1 MEALCITYRSLSA
14 RPGKVEFAVH
24 FAFVLYGLLL
34 CTATLLNVISPSWVS
49 RNNQDYLLSKISL
62 QETSSLPASPL
73 SLFRPPPLSVPQE
86 HVISRCIT
94 RGFLLDLFDDPVV
107 TRVRD
112 EMHCGCHAP
121 KVYEKHETPTA
132 CAIVQSYNHVD
143 NIDRIAHALIS
154 NPAIDEII
162 VCEDGSSDGS
172 LERWTE
178 NLRGKRHFIVVS
190 NNLHEVRCYNRAM
203 RLSSAQYFI
212 LLQDDDIPPI
222 ASANLGADASGTM
235 PQSSSDDTTNDSGGD
250 SPNFNSAGSSSH
262 AVTDNW
268 VTHAKA
274 LFEADPKLGLL
285 SGYIGQMWDPATGEG
300 FEFGEQTS
308 DHGGQRKGST
318 YRLPFLSRKTNH
330 PFMYCECAWAA
341 PLFIRAEAL
350 HRVGGLDVGLFNKG
364 EPGVWQD
371 CVLSYATW
379 TAGWRVGVYDATFR
393 RGVGGHGSTSSGEK
407 TKMRGV
413 VWQRAKKACD
423 ERYDR
428 KYIHSHVLM
437 LNNEALQQRYD
448 HPGNSSH
455 PPGL

>member
-1 MEALCITYRSLSA
+1 MTYCSLTA
-14 RPGKVEFAVH
+14 RAGKAEFAVH

-34 CTATLLNVISPSWVS
+34 GTATVLNVISPSWVS
-49 RNNQDYLLSKISL
+49 RNNQNHLLSKISP
-62 QETSSLPASPL
+62 QQTSSLPASPL
-73 SLFRPPPLSVPQE
+73 SLFRPRPLSVPQE

-107 TRVRD
+107 TRVRN

-121 KVYEKHETPTA
+121 KVYEKHETPTM
-132 CAIVQSYNHVD
+132 CAIVQSFNHVD
-143 NIDRIAHALIS
+143 NVDRIARALIS

-162 VCEDGSSDGS
+162 VCEDGSTDGS
-172 LERWTE
+172 LEKWTE
-178 NLRGKRHFIVVS
+178 NLRDTRHFIVVS

-222 ASANLGADASGTM
+222 VSATLGGGASGTM
-235 PQSSSDDTTNDSGGD
+235 PHSSSDGTTDDHGG
-250 SPNFNSAGSSSH
+250 PNSNSAGSIPH

-274 LFEADPKLGLL
+274 LFEADAKLGLI
-285 SGYIGQMWDPATGEG
+285 SGYIGQMWDPTTSEG

-308 DHGGQRKGST
+308 DHGGKRQGST
-318 YRLPFLSRKTNH
+318 YRLPFLNRKTMH

-350 HRVGGLDVGLFNKG
+350 HRVGGLDVGLFNVG

-379 TAGWRVGVYDATFR
+379 TAGWRVGVYDAAFT
-393 RGVGGHGSTSSGEK
+393 RGVGGHGSTSSDEK
-407 TKMRGV
+407 TKLRGI
-413 VWQRAKKACD
+413 VWKRAKQACD

-428 KYIHSHVLM
+428 TYIHSHVLM
-437 LNNEALQQRYD
+437 LNNQALQRRYD
-448 HPGNSSH
+448 HLANSSQ
-455 PPGL
+455 PPGLLVGRNF